1 VDFPATVNHLKAS
14 MNNEDNLHRE
24 FLRQTLPNIT
34 ATQNKLIRII
44 KKNTKSY
51 SRRIVKCGLTRIKS
65 VDMEM

>member
-1 VDFPATVNHLKAS
+1 